1 MPQENTIEIHDLSFA
16 YDVRKQIL
24 HGVSLTIPHGQVV
37 AIMGGSGSGKT
48 TLLRNICG
56 QVEPNSGE
64 VVVLGRRLSSIT
76 RRELYLL
83 RREVGILFQFGGLFT
98 DLSVYDNVAFPL
110 REHWN
115 LPSSAVHDIVMLKL
129 ESVGLRGSAYF
140 FPSELSGGMQR
151 RMGLARAVATDP
163 KLILY
168 DEPFAG
174 LDPISLAITANL
186 IQQINTALDATSVI
200 VTHDIAET
208 FKIAD
213 YAYLM
218 WQGNLVAQGT
228 PSELQHSKLPYV
240 RQFLDAKS
248 DGPLPFHQPA
258 PPIAE
263 DLRLNA

>member
-1 MPQENTIEIHDLSFA
+1 MPENAIEISNLSFA

-24 HGVSLTIPHGQVV
+24 HDISLTIPHGQVV
-37 AIMGGSGSGKT
+37 ALMGGSGSGKT

-56 QVEPNSGE
+56 QVEANSGE

-76 RRELYLL
+76 QRDLYLL

-98 DLSVYDNVAFPL
+98 DMSVYDNVAFPL
-110 REHWN
+110 REHWD
-115 LPSSAVHDIVMLKL
+115 LAPSTVHDIVMLKL

-163 KLILY
+163 QLILY

-174 LDPISLAITANL
+174 LDPISLAITAKL
-186 IQQINTALDATSVI
+186 IQQINTALNATSVI

-213 YAYLM
+213 YAYLL
-218 WQGNLVAQGT
+218 WQGSLVAQGT
-228 PSELQHSKLPYV
+228 PSELQNSPLPTV
-240 RQFLDAKS
+240 RQFLDAKA
-248 DGPLPFHQPA
+248 DGVLPFHQPA
-258 PPIAE
+258 APLAE
-263 DLRLNA
+263 DLKLASA

>member
-1 MPQENTIEIHDLSFA
+1 M
-16 YDVRKQIL
+16 RKQIL
-24 HGVSLTIPHGQVV
+24 NEISLTIPHGQVV
-37 AIMGGSGSGKT
+37 AFMGGSGSGKT

-56 QVEPNSGE
+56 QVEPDSGE
-64 VVVLGRRLSSIT
+64 IIVLGRRLSSIT

-115 LPSSAVHDIVMLKL
+115 LAPSTVHDIVMLKL
-129 ESVGLRGSAYF
+129 ESVGLRGSASF

-174 LDPISLAITANL
+174 LDPISLAITAKL
-186 IQQINTALDATSVI
+186 IQEINAALDATSVI
-200 VTHDIAET
+200 VTHDVAET

-218 WQGNLVAQGT
+218 WHGSLVAQGT
-228 PSELQHSKLPYV
+228 PAELQNSPLPYV

-258 PPIAE
+258 PPLAQ
-263 DLRLNA
+263 DLNLSA